1 MAKVS
6 VLMASH
12 NGARFICQSL
22 DSILNQTFS
31 DFELIVINDASTDD
45 TAKILEEYANKDLRV
60 RVYSNEENKGLTC
73 SLNEAL
79 KKVSA
84 DSLYICRMD
93 DDDICEPN
101 RLEKQIDFLDSHGEI
116 GIVGSNA
123 VIIDDTNNIVGQRC
137 VPAKHEQIRKVLPR
151 YNPIIHPAVMIKREV
166 LESVGGYNEKFRT
179 SQDYELWFR
188 LAAGGV
194 KFANLQE
201 NLLKY
206 RETRSAVKRKSMKYR
221 LKDFRIRK
229 IGYKMLKLPFY
240 CYFWLAVPLILG
252 IIPMPIYKL
261 LKRVDPRLRLGD
273 TVSSQSERTKCLL

>member
-6 VLMASH
+6 ILMASH
-12 NGARFICQSL
+12 NGARFIRQSL

-45 TAKILEEYANKDLRV
+45 TARILEEYVNKDLRV
-60 RVYSNEENKGLTC
+60 HVYSNEENKGLTT
-73 SLNEAL
+73 SLNIAL
-79 KKVSA
+79 KYISQ

-93 DDDICEPN
+93 DDDICEQK
-101 RLEKQIDFLDSHGEI
+101 RLEKQIDFLDNHREI
-116 GIVGSNA
+116 GVVGSNA
-123 VIIDDTNNIVGQRC
+123 VIIDDENNIVGQRC
-137 VPAKHEQIRKVLPR
+137 VPTEDEQIRKVLPR
-151 YNPIIHPAVMIKREV
+151 YNPIIHPAVMIRREV
-166 LESVGGYNEKFRT
+166 LERVGGYNERFRT

-188 LAAGGV
+188 LAANGV

-221 LKDFRIRK
+221 MKDFHIRRK
-229 IGYKMLKLPFY
+229 GYKMLKLPFY
-240 CYFWLAVPLILG
+240 CYLWLTVPLILG

-261 LKRVDPRLRLGD
+261 LKRVDPRLRLAD
-273 TVSSQSERTKCLL
+273 TVNVR